1 MNIFK
6 LSIKNIVSKPLNSI
20 LSLALLIFGI
30 GIISLMLQ
38 LNSLIKTQMDN
49 NLKGIDMVVG
59 AKGSPLQLILS
70 AVYHIDSPTGNISIE
85 DAEKIKNNRMVGS
98 SIDLLYGDNYKG
110 YRIVG
115 TEQKF
120 LDLYSAKIKEGKKW
134 DEPFEVVVGS
144 KIYSKFNI
152 KIDDELVS
160 SHGLRETGELHTDR
174 LFKVVGLLE
183 PSNSVIDQL
192 IVTSPQSIWDLHD
205 DHDHGSEDHEE
216 EHDHEHDEEHDHDHD
231 EEHDHEHHDED
242 DHEHDDEDD
251 HEHDHEYDHEHDDK
265 EITAMLIKFK
275 SPMNIIQFPRQIN
288 EDTNL
293 QAAVPSYEIS
303 RLFKLFG
310 FGIETLTYLAYLI
323 IIVSAFSLF
332 INLFNSMRER
342 KYEMAL
348 IRTLGSSRRQLS
360 MMIIFE
366 SLILTTVGFFIGLLV
381 SRLGVMFVSSLMEES
396 LNYNLKSFGI
406 LNEELL
412 LLGLSIFIGLISSII
427 PALQVYNL
435 NISET
440 LADE

>member
-1 MNIFK
+1 LNIFK
-6 LSIKNIVSKPLNSI
+6 LSIKNIISKPLNSI
-20 LSLALLIFGI
+20 LSLALLILGI
-30 GIISLMLQ
+30 GIISLLLQ

-70 AVYHIDSPTGNISIE
+70 AVYHIDSPTGNISVE
-85 DAEKIKNNRMVGS
+85 DAEEIKNNRMVGS

-115 TEQKF
+115 TEDKF
-120 LDLYSAKIKEGKKW
+120 LDLYNAKIKDGKKW
-134 DEPFEVVVGS
+134 NAPFEVVVGA
-144 KIYSKFNI
+144 KIYSKLNI
-152 KIDDELVS
+152 NLDDELVS
-160 SHGLRETGELHTDR
+160 SHGLRETGESHVNQS
-174 LFKVVGLLE
+174 FKVVGLLE
-183 PSNSVIDQL
+183 PSNSVVDQL
-192 IVTSPQSIWDLHD
+192 IITSPQSIWDLHD
-205 DHDHGSEDHEE
+205 EHDHDDEDHEE
-216 EHDHEHDEEHDHDHD
+216 HHDDEDHEEHEHDHDDEDHD
-231 EEHDHEHHDED
+231 EHEHD
-242 DHEHDDEDD
+242 HDDEDHD
-251 HEHDHEYDHEHDDK
+251 EHEHGDK

-288 EDTNL
+288 ENTNL

-323 IIVSAFSLF
+323 ILVSGFSLF

-348 IRTLGSSRRQLS
+348 IRTLGASRSQLS
-360 MMIIFE
+360 VMVIFE
-366 SLILTTVGFFIGLLV
+366 SLILTISGFLLGLLV

-396 LNYNLKSFGI
+396 LNYSLSSLYI
-406 LNEELL
+406 LNEEFW
-412 LLGLSIFIGLISSII
+412 LLGLSILIGLISSLI
-427 PALQVYNL
+427 PAIQVYKM
-435 NISET
+435 NISEI

>member
-70 AVYHIDSPTGNISIE
+70 AVYHIDSPTGNISVE
-85 DAEKIKNNRMVGS
+85 DAKKIKNNRMVGS

-120 LDLYSAKIKEGKKW
+120 LDLYKAKIKEGRKW
-134 DEPFEVVVGS
+134 ENPFEVVVGS
-144 KIYSKFNI
+144 KIYSKLNI
-152 KIDDELVS
+152 NIDDELVS
-160 SHGLRETGELHTDR
+160 SHGLRETGEEHADQ

-205 DHDHGSEDHEE
+205 DHDHGSEEHDE
-216 EHDHEHDEEHDHDHD
+216 EHDHEHDEEHDHEHDEEHEHEHD
-231 EEHDHEHHDED
+231 EEHDHEHDE
-242 DHEHDDEDD
+242 
-251 HEHDHEYDHEHDDK
+251 EHDHEYDDK

-406 LNEELL
+406 LNEELW

>member
-1 MNIFK
+1 
-6 LSIKNIVSKPLNSI
+6 
-20 LSLALLIFGI
+20 
-30 GIISLMLQ
+30 MLQ

-70 AVYHIDSPTGNISIE
+70 AVYHIDSPTGNISVE
-85 DAEKIKNNRMVGS
+85 DAKKIKNNRMVGS

-120 LDLYSAKIKEGKKW
+120 LDLYNAKIKEGRKW
-134 DEPFEVVVGS
+134 DDPFEVVVGS

-152 KIDDELVS
+152 NINDELIS
-160 SHGLRETGELHTDR
+160 SHGLRETGEQHTDQ

-183 PSNSVIDQL
+183 SSNSVIDQL

-205 DHDHGSEDHEE
+205 DHDHGSEEHDE
-216 EHDHEHDEEHDHDHD
+216 EHDHEHDEEHDHEHD
-231 EEHDHEHHDED
+231 EEH
-242 DHEHDDEDD
+242 
-251 HEHDHEYDHEHDDK
+251 DHEHDDK

>member
-6 LSIKNIVSKPLNSI
+6 LSIKNIISKPLSSL
-20 LSLALLIFGI
+20 LSLALLVFGI
-30 GIISLMLQ
+30 GIISLLLQ

-85 DAEKIKNNRMVGS
+85 DAKKIKNNRMVGS

-115 TEQKF
+115 TDDEF
-120 LDLYSAKIKEGKKW
+120 LDLYDAKIKDGRKW
-134 DEPFEVVVGS
+134 ENPFEVVVGS
-144 KIYSKFNI
+144 KIYSNLGLKL
-152 KIDDELVS
+152 DDELIS
-160 SHGLRETGELHTDR
+160 SHGLRETGEAHGDQ
-174 LFKVVGLLE
+174 LFKIVGLLE

-192 IVTSPQSIWDLHD
+192 IVTSPESIWDLHAE
-205 DHDHGSEDHEE
+205 HDHSGEE
-216 EHDHEHDEEHDHDHD
+216 HDDEHDHEHDDEH
-231 EEHDHEHHDED
+231 
-242 DHEHDDEDD
+242 DHEHDDE
-251 HEHDHEYDHEHDDK
+251 HDHEHDDEHDHEHDDE
-265 EITAMLIKFK
+265 EITAMLIKFQN
-275 SPMNIIQFPRQIN
+275 PMNIIQFPRQIN
-288 EDTNL
+288 EETNL

-323 IIVSAFSLF
+323 IVVSAFSLF
-332 INLFNSMRER
+332 INLFNSMRDR

-360 MMIIFE
+360 FMIIFE
-366 SLILTTVGFFIGLLV
+366 SLILTTVGFLIGLLV

-396 LNYNLKSFGI
+396 LNYNLNSFGI
-406 LNEELL
+406 LNEELWL
-412 LLGLSIFIGLISSII
+412 LILSIFIGLISSII

-435 NISET
+435 NISEV
-440 LADE
+440 LGDE

>member
-6 LSIKNIVSKPLNSI
+6 LSIKNIISKPLSSL
-20 LSLALLIFGI
+20 LSLALLVFGI
-30 GIISLMLQ
+30 GIISLLLQ

-85 DAEKIKNNRMVGS
+85 DAKKIKDNRMVGS

-115 TEQKF
+115 TDDEF
-120 LDLYSAKIKEGKKW
+120 LDLYDAKIKDGRKW
-134 DEPFEVVVGS
+134 EDPFEVVVGS
-144 KIYSKFNI
+144 KIHSKFGL
-152 KIDDELVS
+152 KLDDELMS
-160 SHGLRETGELHTDR
+160 SHGLRETGEAHEDQ

-192 IVTSPQSIWDLHD
+192 IVTSPESIWDLHAE
-205 DHDHGSEDHEE
+205 HDHSGEE
-216 EHDHEHDEEHDHDHD
+216 HDDEHDNEHDDEHDDEHDHEHDDEH
-231 EEHDHEHHDED
+231 
-242 DHEHDDEDD
+242 DHEHDDE
-251 HEHDHEYDHEHDDK
+251 HDHEHDDEHDHEHDDE
-265 EITAMLIKFK
+265 EITAMLIKFQN
-275 SPMNIIQFPRQIN
+275 PMNIIQFPRQIN
-288 EDTNL
+288 EETNL

-332 INLFNSMRER
+332 INLFNSMRDR

-360 MMIIFE
+360 FMIIFE
-366 SLILTTVGFFIGLLV
+366 SLILTTVGFLLGLLV

-396 LNYNLKSFGI
+396 LNYNLNSFGI

-412 LLGLSIFIGLISSII
+412 LLILSIFIGLISSII

-435 NISET
+435 NISEV
-440 LADE
+440 LGDE

>member
-6 LSIKNIVSKPLNSI
+6 LSIKNIISKPLSSL
-20 LSLALLIFGI
+20 LSLALLVFGI
-30 GIISLMLQ
+30 GIISLLLQ

-70 AVYHIDSPTGNISIE
+70 AVYHIDSPTGNISVE
-85 DAEKIKNNRMVGS
+85 DAKKIKNNRMVGS

-115 TEQKF
+115 TDDEF
-120 LDLYSAKIKEGKKW
+120 LDLYDAKIKDGRKW
-134 DEPFEVVVGS
+134 ENPFEVVVGS
-144 KIYSKFNI
+144 KIYSNLGLKL
-152 KIDDELVS
+152 DDELIS
-160 SHGLRETGELHTDR
+160 SHGLRETGEAHGDQ
-174 LFKVVGLLE
+174 LFKIVGLLE

-192 IVTSPQSIWDLHD
+192 IVTSPESIWDLHGE
-205 DHDHGSEDHEE
+205 HDHSGEE
-216 EHDHEHDEEHDHDHD
+216 HDDEHDHEHDD
-231 EEHDHEHHDED
+231 E
-242 DHEHDDEDD
+242 
-251 HEHDHEYDHEHDDK
+251 
-265 EITAMLIKFK
+265 EITAMLIKFQN
-275 SPMNIIQFPRQIN
+275 PMNIIQFPRQIN
-288 EDTNL
+288 EETNL

-332 INLFNSMRER
+332 INLFNSMRDR

-348 IRTLGSSRRQLS
+348 IRTLGSSRSQLS
-360 MMIIFE
+360 FMIIFE
-366 SLILTTVGFFIGLLV
+366 SLILTTVGFLLGLLV

-396 LNYNLKSFGI
+396 LNYNLNSFGI
-406 LNEELL
+406 LNEELWL
-412 LLGLSIFIGLISSII
+412 LILSIFIGLISSVI

-435 NISET
+435 NISEV
-440 LADE
+440 LGDE

>member
-70 AVYHIDSPTGNISIE
+70 AVYHIDSPTGNISVE

-231 EEHDHEHHDED
+231 EEH

>member
-6 LSIKNIVSKPLNSI
+6 LSIKNIISKPLNSI
-20 LSLALLIFGI
+20 LSLALLILGI
-30 GIISLMLQ
+30 GIISLLLQ

-70 AVYHIDSPTGNISIE
+70 AVYHIDSPTGNISVE
-85 DAEKIKNNRMVGS
+85 DAEEIKNNRMVGS

-115 TEQKF
+115 TEDKF
-120 LDLYSAKIKEGKKW
+120 LDLYNAKIKDGKKW
-134 DEPFEVVVGS
+134 NAPFEVVVGA
-144 KIYSKFNI
+144 KIYSKLNI
-152 KIDDELVS
+152 NLDDELIS
-160 SHGLRETGELHTDR
+160 SHGLRETGEAHVNQP
-174 LFKVVGLLE
+174 FKVVGLLE
-183 PSNSVIDQL
+183 PSNSVVDQL
-192 IVTSPQSIWDLHD
+192 IITSPQSIWDLHD
-205 DHDHGSEDHEE
+205 EHDHDDEDHEE
-216 EHDHEHDEEHDHDHD
+216 HDNEDHDEHEHDHDDEDHD
-231 EEHDHEHHDED
+231 EHEHD
-242 DHEHDDEDD
+242 HDDEDHD
-251 HEHDHEYDHEHDDK
+251 EHEHGDK

-288 EDTNL
+288 ENTNL

-323 IIVSAFSLF
+323 ILVSGFSLF

-348 IRTLGSSRRQLS
+348 IRTLGASRSQLS
-360 MMIIFE
+360 VMVIFE
-366 SLILTTVGFFIGLLV
+366 SLILTISGFLLGLLV

-396 LNYNLKSFGI
+396 LNYSLSSLYI
-406 LNEELL
+406 LNEEFW
-412 LLGLSIFIGLISSII
+412 LLGLSILIGLISSLI
-427 PALQVYNL
+427 PAIQVYKM
-435 NISET
+435 NISEI

>member
-6 LSIKNIVSKPLNSI
+6 LSIKNIISKPLSSL
-20 LSLALLIFGI
+20 LSLTLLVFGI
-30 GIISLMLQ
+30 GIISLLLQ

-70 AVYHIDSPTGNISIE
+70 AVYHIDSPTGNISVE
-85 DAEKIKNNRMVGS
+85 DAKKIKNNRMVGS

-115 TEQKF
+115 TDDEF
-120 LDLYSAKIKEGKKW
+120 LDLYDAKIKDGRKW
-134 DEPFEVVVGS
+134 EDPFEVVVGS
-144 KIYSKFNI
+144 KIHSKFDL
-152 KIDDELVS
+152 KLDDELMS
-160 SHGLRETGELHTDR
+160 SHGLRETGEAHEDQ
-174 LFKVVGLLE
+174 LFKIVGLLE

-192 IVTSPQSIWDLHD
+192 IVTSPESIWDLHAE
-205 DHDHGSEDHEE
+205 HDHSGEE
-216 EHDHEHDEEHDHDHD
+216 HDDEHDHEHDDEH
-231 EEHDHEHHDED
+231 
-242 DHEHDDEDD
+242 DHEHDDE
-251 HEHDHEYDHEHDDK
+251 HDHEHDDEHDHEHDDEHDHEHDDE
-265 EITAMLIKFK
+265 EITAMLIKFQN
-275 SPMNIIQFPRQIN
+275 PMNIIQFPRQIN
-288 EDTNL
+288 EETNL

-323 IIVSAFSLF
+323 IVVSAFSLF
-332 INLFNSMRER
+332 INLFNSMRDR

-360 MMIIFE
+360 FMIIFE
-366 SLILTTVGFFIGLLV
+366 SLILTTVGFLIGLLV

-396 LNYNLKSFGI
+396 LNYNLNSFGI
-406 LNEELL
+406 LNEELWL
-412 LLGLSIFIGLISSII
+412 LILSIFIGLISSII

-435 NISET
+435 NISEV
-440 LADE
+440 LGDE

>member
-6 LSIKNIVSKPLNSI
+6 LSIKNIISKPLSSL
-20 LSLALLIFGI
+20 LSLALLVFGI
-30 GIISLMLQ
+30 GIISLLLQ

-70 AVYHIDSPTGNISIE
+70 AVYHIDSPTGNISVE
-85 DAEKIKNNRMVGS
+85 DAKKIKNNRMVGS

-115 TEQKF
+115 TDDEF
-120 LDLYSAKIKEGKKW
+120 LDLYDAKIKDGRKW
-134 DEPFEVVVGS
+134 EDPFEVVVGS
-144 KIYSKFNI
+144 KIHSKFGL
-152 KIDDELVS
+152 KLDDELMS
-160 SHGLRETGELHTDR
+160 SHGLRETGEAHEDQ
-174 LFKVVGLLE
+174 LFKIVGLLE

-192 IVTSPQSIWDLHD
+192 IVTSPESIWDLHAE
-205 DHDHGSEDHEE
+205 HDHSGEE
-216 EHDHEHDEEHDHDHD
+216 HDDEHDHEHDD
-231 EEHDHEHHDED
+231 EHDHEHEDEH
-242 DHEHDDEDD
+242 DHEHDDE
-251 HEHDHEYDHEHDDK
+251 
-265 EITAMLIKFK
+265 EITAMLIKFQN
-275 SPMNIIQFPRQIN
+275 PMNIIQFPRQIN
-288 EDTNL
+288 EETNL

-332 INLFNSMRER
+332 INLFNSMRDR

-360 MMIIFE
+360 FMIIFE
-366 SLILTTVGFFIGLLV
+366 SLILTTVGFLLGLLV

-396 LNYNLKSFGI
+396 LNYNLNSFGI

-412 LLGLSIFIGLISSII
+412 LLILSIFIGLISSII

-435 NISET
+435 NISEV
-440 LADE
+440 LGDE

>member
-1 MNIFK
+1 M
-6 LSIKNIVSKPLNSI
+6 SSI

-30 GIISLMLQ
+30 GIISLLLQ

-70 AVYHIDSPTGNISIE
+70 AVYHIDSPTGNISFE
-85 DAEKIKNNRMVGS
+85 DAKKIKNNRMVGS

-115 TEQKF
+115 TEEKF
-120 LDLYSAKIKEGKKW
+120 LELYNAKIKEGRKW
-134 DEPFEVVVGS
+134 NNPLEVVVGS
-144 KIYSKFNI
+144 KIHTKLNI
-152 KIDDELVS
+152 SIDDELIS
-160 SHGLRETGELHTDR
+160 SHGLRETGEQHSDQ

-192 IVTSPQSIWDLHD
+192 IVTSPESIWDLHD
-205 DHDHGSEDHEE
+205 DHDH
-216 EHDHEHDEEHDHDHD
+216 DEEHEHDHD
-231 EEHDHEHHDED
+231 EEHEHDHDEE
-242 DHEHDDEDD
+242 HEHD
-251 HEHDHEYDHEHDDK
+251 HDDK

-288 EDTNL
+288 ENTNL

-323 IIVSAFSLF
+323 IIVSGFSLF

-342 KYEMAL
+342 KYEWH
-348 IRTLGSSRRQLS
+348 
-360 MMIIFE
+360 
-366 SLILTTVGFFIGLLV
+366 
-381 SRLGVMFVSSLMEES
+381 
-396 LNYNLKSFGI
+396 
-406 LNEELL
+406 
-412 LLGLSIFIGLISSII
+412 
-427 PALQVYNL
+427 
-435 NISET
+435 
-440 LADE
+440 

>member
-1 MNIFK
+1 
-6 LSIKNIVSKPLNSI
+6 
-20 LSLALLIFGI
+20 
-30 GIISLMLQ
+30 
-38 LNSLIKTQMDN
+38 
-49 NLKGIDMVVG
+49 
-59 AKGSPLQLILS
+59 
-70 AVYHIDSPTGNISIE
+70 
-85 DAEKIKNNRMVGS
+85 MVGS

-120 LDLYSAKIKEGKKW
+120 LDLYNAKIKEGKKW

-231 EEHDHEHHDED
+231 EEH

-381 SRLGVMFVSSLMEES
+381 NRLGVMFVSSLMEES

>member
-1 MNIFK
+1 
-6 LSIKNIVSKPLNSI
+6 

-30 GIISLMLQ
+30 GIISLLLQ

-70 AVYHIDSPTGNISIE
+70 AVYHIDSPTGNISFE
-85 DAEKIKNNRMVGS
+85 DAKKIKNNRMVGS

-115 TEQKF
+115 TEEKF
-120 LDLYSAKIKEGKKW
+120 LELYNAKIKEGRKW
-134 DEPFEVVVGS
+134 NNPLEVVVGS
-144 KIYSKFNI
+144 KIHTKLNI
-152 KIDDELVS
+152 SIDDELIS
-160 SHGLRETGELHTDR
+160 SHGLRETGEQHSDQ

-192 IVTSPQSIWDLHD
+192 IVTSPESIWDLHD
-205 DHDHGSEDHEE
+205 DHDH
-216 EHDHEHDEEHDHDHD
+216 DEEHEHDHD
-231 EEHDHEHHDED
+231 EEHEHDHDEE
-242 DHEHDDEDD
+242 HEHD
-251 HEHDHEYDHEHDDK
+251 HDDK

-288 EDTNL
+288 ENTNL

-323 IIVSAFSLF
+323 IIVSGFSLF

-396 LNYNLKSFGI
+396 LNYNLNSFGI
-406 LNEELL
+406 LNEELWL
-412 LLGLSIFIGLISSII
+412 LVLSIFIGLVSSII

>member
-70 AVYHIDSPTGNISIE
+70 AVYHIDSPTGNISVE
-85 DAEKIKNNRMVGS
+85 DAKKIKNNRMVGS

-120 LDLYSAKIKEGKKW
+120 LDLYKAKIKEGRKW
-134 DEPFEVVVGS
+134 EDPFEVVVGS
-144 KIYSKFNI
+144 KIYSKLNI
-152 KIDDELVS
+152 NIDDELVS
-160 SHGLRETGELHTDR
+160 SHGLRETGEEHADQ

-205 DHDHGSEDHEE
+205 DHDHGSEEHNEEDDHEHDE
-216 EHDHEHDEEHDHDHD
+216 EHDHEHDEEH
-231 EEHDHEHHDED
+231 
-242 DHEHDDEDD
+242 
-251 HEHDHEYDHEHDDK
+251 DHEHDDK

-406 LNEELL
+406 LNEELW

>member
-38 LNSLIKTQMDN
+38 LNSLIKTKMDN

-70 AVYHIDSPTGNISIE
+70 AVYHIDSPTGNISVE
-85 DAEKIKNNRMVGS
+85 DAKKIKNNRMVGS

-120 LDLYSAKIKEGKKW
+120 LDLYNAKIKEGKKW

-205 DHDHGSEDHEE
+205 DHDHGSEEHEE
-216 EHDHEHDEEHDHDHD
+216 EHEHDEEHDHEHG
-231 EEHDHEHHDED
+231 EEHDHEHGE
-242 DHEHDDEDD
+242 
-251 HEHDHEYDHEHDDK
+251 EHDHEHNEEHDHEHDDK

-366 SLILTTVGFFIGLLV
+366 SLILTTVGFVIGLLV

-406 LNEELL
+406 LNEELW

>member
-70 AVYHIDSPTGNISIE
+70 AVYHIDSPTGNISVE
-85 DAEKIKNNRMVGS
+85 DAKKIKNNRMVGS

-120 LDLYSAKIKEGKKW
+120 LDLYNAKIKEGKKW

-152 KIDDELVS
+152 KINDELVS

-231 EEHDHEHHDED
+231 EEHDHEHDEEH
-242 DHEHDDEDD
+242 DHEHDE
-251 HEHDHEYDHEHDDK
+251 EHDHEHDDK

-406 LNEELL
+406 LNEELW

>member
-6 LSIKNIVSKPLNSI
+6 LSIKNIISKPLSSL
-20 LSLALLIFGI
+20 LSLALLVFGI
-30 GIISLMLQ
+30 GIISLLLQ

-70 AVYHIDSPTGNISIE
+70 AVYHIDSPTGNISVE
-85 DAEKIKNNRMVGS
+85 DAKKIKNNRMVGS

-115 TEQKF
+115 TDDEF
-120 LDLYSAKIKEGKKW
+120 LDLYDAKIKDGRKW
-134 DEPFEVVVGS
+134 ENPFEVVVGS
-144 KIYSKFNI
+144 KIYSNLGLKL
-152 KIDDELVS
+152 DDELIS
-160 SHGLRETGELHTDR
+160 SHGLRETGEAHGDQ
-174 LFKVVGLLE
+174 LFKIVGLLE

-192 IVTSPQSIWDLHD
+192 IVTSPESIWDLHGE
-205 DHDHGSEDHEE
+205 HDHSGEKHDDKHDHEHDD
-216 EHDHEHDEEHDHDHD
+216 EHDHEHDD
-231 EEHDHEHHDED
+231 E
-242 DHEHDDEDD
+242 
-251 HEHDHEYDHEHDDK
+251 

-275 SPMNIIQFPRQIN
+275 NPMNIIQFPRQIN
-288 EDTNL
+288 EETNL

-332 INLFNSMRER
+332 INLFNSMRDR

-348 IRTLGSSRRQLS
+348 IRTLGSSRSQLS
-360 MMIIFE
+360 FMIIFE
-366 SLILTTVGFFIGLLV
+366 SLILTTVGFLLGLLV

-396 LNYNLKSFGI
+396 LNYNLNSFGI
-406 LNEELL
+406 LNEELWL
-412 LLGLSIFIGLISSII
+412 LILSIFIGLISSII

-435 NISET
+435 NISEV
-440 LADE
+440 LGDE

>member
-70 AVYHIDSPTGNISIE
+70 AVYHIDSPTGNISLK
-85 DAEKIKNNRMVGS
+85 DAKKIKNNRMVGS

-115 TEQKF
+115 TEKKF
-120 LDLYSAKIKEGKKW
+120 LDLYNAKIKEGKKW
-134 DEPFEVVVGS
+134 NEPFEVVVGS
-144 KIYSKFNI
+144 KIYSKLNI

-160 SHGLRETGELHTDR
+160 SHGLRETGEPHTDR

-192 IVTSPQSIWDLHD
+192 IVTSPLGIWDLHD
-205 DHDHGSEDHEE
+205 DHEHDEEHEE
-216 EHDHEHDEEHDHDHD
+216 EHDHEHDEEH
-231 EEHDHEHHDED
+231 
-242 DHEHDDEDD
+242 
-251 HEHDHEYDHEHDDK
+251 DHEHDDK

-332 INLFNSMRER
+332 INLFNSMKER

-381 SRLGVMFVSSLMEES
+381 SRLGVMFISSLMEES

-406 LNEELL
+406 LNEELW
-412 LLGLSIFIGLISSII
+412 LLGLSIVIGLISSII